1 METLTVES
9 LTTKGRLVI
18 INSNGKR
25 QSLKNYGDDWGQ
37 FQENGAMARVVNKE
51 GETLG
56 VLHKGVSKV
65 TVS

>member
-18 INSNGKR
+18 INANGKR

-37 FQENGAMARVVNKE
+37 FQENGAMAKVINKQ

-56 VLHKGVSKV
+56 VLFKGAHKV